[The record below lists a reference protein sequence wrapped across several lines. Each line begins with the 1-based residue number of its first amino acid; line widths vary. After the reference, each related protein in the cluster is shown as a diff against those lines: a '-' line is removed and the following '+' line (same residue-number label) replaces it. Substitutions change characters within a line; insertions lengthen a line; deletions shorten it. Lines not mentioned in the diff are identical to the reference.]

1 MGEKRL
7 YGCSCLSWCDKVSS
21 APPRRARTP
30 APPQDRSPYLLARSK
45 PDCTVGTRPLRHKR
59 HRNLSGTCLSP
70 SPGSQASNRR
80 WCVLPGSGA
89 APGTYC
95 RREARGRYPQG
106 RRADPFPRPFTPQT
120 CQLLSQKSGNKEELI
135 PGFKCI
141 F

>member
-30 APPQDRSPYLLARSK
+30 APPQDRSPTCWHAANPIARWVHV
-45 PDCTVGTRPLRHKR
+45 P
-59 HRNLSGTCLSP
+59 SGTSATEI
-70 SPGSQASNRR
+70 SQGLAY
-80 WCVLPGSGA
+80 LPAQVARHPTEDGVCSL
-89 APGTYC
+89 APEQH
-95 RREARGRYPQG
+95 RARTAGVRLRGQYPQG